1 MTPLGGHSRPPAGRF
16 HQAEEAEKGGG
27 SGGGKRRKVVH
38 GEGAPPSWCSKESL
52 RQSSGGQSRD
62 ALAAWEKD
70 PPARE
75 GLLRSPIPKPER
87 TGHHSKPHGAP
98 GAPLPKSAGGQDA
111 GAAYPV
117 AADQPRRVNGVLGGS
132 VVLSASQ
139 AGSGPALLIALFRDG
154 KFDRPD
160 PSDRFEERIEMFNET
175 LRIKPLELNDSGV
188 FGARVKIFPALVED
202 QLFQLMV
209 YEPVLTPR
217 IQSQLISSTP
227 SGCNVTLQCLSPG
240 KGRVNVT
247 WRKGNPIQDLGS
259 TDRYQVSPDGRTLR
273 LSLQPTSLNTTYSCM
288 ASNPIEH
295 KIVYFDLQRICQSG
309 VDTSFSKSGYMVL
322 TIVLLVLSLGTAF
335 WCWRINS
342 EKSAQAATIPT
353 VQVEESPSDAQNS
366 EVPKKSPP
374 EVPRSPGK

>member
-1 MTPLGGHSRPPAGRF
+1 MLQCAIHA
-16 HQAEEAEKGGG
+16 
-27 SGGGKRRKVVH
+27 
-38 GEGAPPSWCSKESL
+38 
-52 RQSSGGQSRD
+52 
-62 ALAAWEKD
+62 
-70 PPARE
+70 
-75 GLLRSPIPKPER
+75 SPCV
-87 TGHHSKPHGAP
+87 SF
-98 GAPLPKSAGGQDA
+98 SA
-111 GAAYPV
+111 V
-117 AADQPRRVNGVLGGS
+117 AADQPQNLPRRVNGVLGGS
-132 VVLSASQ
+132 VVLSVNIVSSTKVREIEWSYQ

-160 PSDRFEERIEMFNET
+160 PSDRFEQRIEMFNET
-175 LRIKPLELNDSGV
+175 LRIRALELNDSGV

-259 TDRYQVSPDGRTLR
+259 TDKYQISPDGRTLR

-295 KIVYFDLQRICQSG
+295 KIVSFDLQRICQSG

-342 EKSAQAATIPT
+342 EKSAQAAAIPT